1 MAKELYKNIMQRL
14 PAALILAICLFGI
27 LYLQN
32 IILILGIIL
41 SVGLLLIK
49 EWLLL
54 SDSKIDF
61 KQIIFFVTLIILPIF
76 FAESFLELFIG
87 ITAIFWFAYSI
98 CLILKITPS
107 YISFK
112 NNYLGAF
119 IVMGFIYGLIYLILF
134 SEFIS
139 INKYFLLFVILFN
152 TILADVGAYL
162 VGSSIGKTPLLQEI
176 SPNKTIEGFVGGVG
190 FVLIFLS
197 VIYFYNFISLDLI
210 IAALLSL
217 PFAFIG
223 DYFESQLKRDKS
235 IKDSGSL
242 IPGHG
247 GIWDRLDSHIAVVP
261 IFIFSTNL
269 ISVFSI
275 TKFKF
280 ILLSIM
286 SSKTFALIDSN

>member
-61 KQIIFFVTLIILPIF
+61 KQIIFFVTLIMLPIF

-210 IAALLSL
+210 IASLLSL

-223 DYFESQLKRDKS
+223 DYFESQLKRDKL

-261 IFIFSTNL
+261 IFILITNL
-269 ISVFSI
+269 II
-275 TKFKF
+275 
-280 ILLSIM
+280 
-286 SSKTFALIDSN
+286 